1 MLYKGFSTFNR
12 TKRFS
17 VGDYEIVKQD
27 LFNHFNIRKGEKLM
41 NPNFGTMIWD
51 MIFEPFTSEI
61 KEAITEEVRLI
72 CSHDP
77 RLVLEQVVVD
87 EYEHG
92 INLSIAVRF
101 LATNEIDKMTL
112 AFNRESLSVS
122 KAW

>member
-17 VGDYEIVKQD
+17 VGDYELVKQD

-51 MIFEPFTSEI
+51 MIFEPFTQEI
-61 KEAITEEVRLI
+61 KEAITEEVSLL
-72 CSHDP
+72 CSYDP
-77 RLVLEQVVVD
+77 RIVLEQVRVD

-101 LATNEIDKMTL
+101 LATNEIDKMNLT
-112 AFNRESLSVS
+112 FNRDSQTVS
-122 KAW
+122 TA

>member
-1 MLYKGFSTFNR
+1 MLYKGFSTYNR
-12 TKRFS
+12 TKRFA

-41 NPNFGTMIWD
+41 NPNFGTSIWD
-51 MIFEPFTSEI
+51 IIFEPFNSEI
-61 KEAITEEVRLI
+61 KEALTEEVRLI
-72 CSHDP
+72 CSYDP

-112 AFNRESLSVS
+112 QFNRDSQALTKV
-122 KAW
+122 

>member
-12 TKRFS
+12 SKRFS

-61 KEAITEEVRLI
+61 KEAITDEVKLI
-72 CSHDP
+72 CSYDP
-77 RLVLEQVVVD
+77 RIVLEQCVVD
-87 EYEHG
+87 QYEHG
-92 INLSIAVRF
+92 INLTLSVRF
-101 LATNEIDKMTL
+101 LATNEIDRLNMM
-112 AFNRESLSVS
+112 FNRDSQSMTT
-122 KAW
+122 A

>member
-17 VGDYEIVKQD
+17 VNDYELVKQD

-41 NPNFGTMIWD
+41 NPKFGTAIWD
-51 MIFEPFTSEI
+51 MIFEPFSSDI
-61 KEAITEEVRLI
+61 KEAIKEEVQLI
-72 CSHDP
+72 CSYDP
-77 RLVLEQVVVD
+77 RLVLEQVLVD

-101 LATNEIDKMTL
+101 LATNEINKMDL
-112 AFNRESLSVS
+112 QFNRESQSITTM
-122 KAW
+122 

>member
-1 MLYKGFSTFNR
+1 MLYKGFSTYNA
-12 TKRFS
+12 TKRFA

-41 NPNFGTMIWD
+41 NPNFGTSIWD

-61 KEAITEEVRLI
+61 KEALTDEVRVI
-72 CSHDP
+72 CSYDP

-112 AFNRESLSVS
+112 QFDRDSQSLTKV
-122 KAW
+122 